1 MNYQEALAYLYSLS
15 DYERGGPY
23 TRNREENLAREAR
36 LLEALGDPQLSYTST
51 LLAGTK
57 GKGSTAA
64 FIERVLREAGLR
76 TGLYTQPD
84 LHTFRERMR
93 VNGRLIGEEEVAE
106 LVPQVRAAAEEI
118 EQRREF
124 GPFITYELATAL
136 ALLYFQ
142 RQHVEHAVLEVGLGG
157 RLDATNVTQP
167 LVSVIASISYDHT
180 QILGDTLAKIATEK
194 AGIIKPNGMVV
205 TSARPPEAL
214 LAIAAVCKRQHA
226 ELIRVG
232 AAGSDPAQAEV
243 ETGQLPALSYHYQ
256 LEDRTEDR
264 QHFTVW
270 TPERV
275 YAGLEIPLAGQHQLE
290 NATLALATLDML
302 RKIGTN
308 PSHLAPIRPANATAS
323 LVLRTQAGRKEQR
336 RQVAKST
343 FYSRPR
349 FIEGRAKRGGMQG
362 EGISW
367 DERALREGLRKMRW
381 PARIDV
387 VEHHPT
393 IVVDGAH
400 NADSMEKLMQA
411 LRDSFAF
418 HRLIVVLSLFRDK
431 DLVGI
436 ARALQ
441 HADIVVLTRMVSP
454 RAATV
459 EQMQEIFA
467 KHAPHAEIHTA
478 DDSRAAMGLAVG
490 LAGGNDLICATGSLY
505 FAGEVLR
512 WAAARGDE
520 VAAAAIEGVDH

>member
-23 TRNREENLAREAR
+23 TRNREDNLAREAR

-106 LVPQVRAAAEEI
+106 LVPQVRAAVEEI
-118 EQRREF
+118 EQGREF
-124 GPFITYELATAL
+124 DPFITYELATAL

-302 RKIGTN
+302 RKIG
-308 PSHLAPIRPANATAS
+308 
-323 LVLRTQAGRKEQR
+323 
-336 RQVAKST
+336 
-343 FYSRPR
+343 
-349 FIEGRAKRGGMQG
+349 
-362 EGISW
+362 ISW

-418 HRLIVVLSLFRDK
+418 QRLIVVLSLFRDK

-490 LAGGNDLICATGSLY
+490 LAGDNDLICATGSLY

>member
-23 TRNREENLAREAR
+23 TRNREDNLAREAR

-106 LVPQVRAAAEEI
+106 LVPQVRAAVEEI

-124 GPFITYELATAL
+124 DPFITYELATAL

-290 NATLALATLDML
+290 NATLALATLAICCAKESAFPGMSG
-302 RKIGTN
+302 RYVK
-308 PSHLAPIRPANATAS
+308 AC
-323 LVLRTQAGRKEQR
+323 VKCAG
-336 RQVAKST
+336 
-343 FYSRPR
+343 
-349 FIEGRAKRGGMQG
+349 
-362 EGISW
+362 
-367 DERALREGLRKMRW
+367 
-381 PARIDV
+381 
-387 VEHHPT
+387 
-393 IVVDGAH
+393 
-400 NADSMEKLMQA
+400 
-411 LRDSFAF
+411 
-418 HRLIVVLSLFRDK
+418 
-431 DLVGI
+431 
-436 ARALQ
+436 Q
-441 HADIVVLTRMVSP
+441 HASTL
-454 RAATV
+454 
-459 EQMQEIFA
+459 
-467 KHAPHAEIHTA
+467 
-478 DDSRAAMGLAVG
+478 
-490 LAGGNDLICATGSLY
+490 
-505 FAGEVLR
+505 
-512 WAAARGDE
+512 
-520 VAAAAIEGVDH
+520 

>member
-1 MNYQEALAYLYSLS
+1 VNYQEALAYLYSLS
-15 DYERGGPY
+15 DYERGGPF

-93 VNGRLIGEEEVAE
+93 VNGRLISEEEVAE

-214 LAIAAVCKRQHA
+214 LAIAAVCRRQHA
-226 ELIRVG
+226 ELIRIG

-264 QHFTVW
+264 QHFTAW

-302 RKIGTN
+302 RK
-308 PSHLAPIRPANATAS
+308 
-323 LVLRTQAGRKEQR
+323 K
-336 RQVAKST
+336 
-343 FYSRPR
+343 
-349 FIEGRAKRGGMQG
+349 
-362 EGISW
+362 GISW

-411 LRDSFAF
+411 LQDSFAF

-436 ARALQ
+436 ARALER
-441 HADIVVLTRMVSP
+441 ADIVVLTRMVSP

-478 DDSRAAMGLAVG
+478 GDSRAAMGLAVG

>member
-23 TRNREENLAREAR
+23 TRNREDNLAREAR

-106 LVPQVRAAAEEI
+106 LVPQVRAAVEEI

-124 GPFITYELATAL
+124 DPFITYELATAL

-302 RKIGTN
+302 RKIG
-308 PSHLAPIRPANATAS
+308 
-323 LVLRTQAGRKEQR
+323 
-336 RQVAKST
+336 
-343 FYSRPR
+343 
-349 FIEGRAKRGGMQG
+349 
-362 EGISW
+362 ISW

-418 HRLIVVLSLFRDK
+418 QRLIVVLSLFRDK

-478 DDSRAAMGLAVG
+478 DDSRAAMELAVG
-490 LAGGNDLICATGSLY
+490 LAGDNDLICATGSLY

>member
-106 LVPQVRAAAEEI
+106 LVPQVRAAVEEI

-124 GPFITYELATAL
+124 DPFITYELATAL

-302 RKIGTN
+302 RKIG
-308 PSHLAPIRPANATAS
+308 
-323 LVLRTQAGRKEQR
+323 
-336 RQVAKST
+336 
-343 FYSRPR
+343 
-349 FIEGRAKRGGMQG
+349 
-362 EGISW
+362 ISW

-490 LAGGNDLICATGSLY
+490 LAGDNDLICATGSLY